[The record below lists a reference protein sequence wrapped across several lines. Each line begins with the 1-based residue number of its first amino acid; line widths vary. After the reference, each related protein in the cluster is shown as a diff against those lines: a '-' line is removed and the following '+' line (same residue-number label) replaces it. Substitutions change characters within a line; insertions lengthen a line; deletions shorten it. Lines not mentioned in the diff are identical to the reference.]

1 MNEEVEL
8 ILEDAEDKM
17 ERSSQHLEAN
27 LAKIRAGRANVS
39 MLDGINVDYY
49 GSITPLNQ
57 VANVNTPDAR
67 TLAVQPWEKTM
78 INPIEKAILAAN
90 LGLTPMN
97 NGEVIR
103 INIPILTEQ
112 RRQELVKQ
120 VKTEG
125 ENGKV
130 SVRNIRRDAN
140 DQLKKL
146 QTEGLSEDE
155 EKSAEALV
163 QELTDKFSKQVD
175 GIIDAKEKDIM
186 TI

>member
-1 MNEEVEL
+1 M
-8 ILEDAEDKM
+8 
-17 ERSSQHLEAN
+17 
-27 LAKIRAGRANVS
+27 
-39 MLDGINVDYY
+39 
-49 GSITPLNQ
+49 
-57 VANVNTPDAR
+57 
-67 TLAVQPWEKTM
+67 
-78 INPIEKAILAAN
+78 
-90 LGLTPMN
+90 
-97 NGEVIR
+97 IR

-140 DQLKKL
+140 DHLKKL
-146 QTEGLSEDE
+146 QKDGLSEDE
-155 EKSAEALV
+155 EKDAEAQV

-175 GIIDAKEKDIM
+175 DIIDAKEKDIM